1 MFAMNRAARSA
12 IANTLLLTD
21 QEALGL
27 SPVALPEMF
36 VCGIPNANLILR
48 QLEARGF
55 VIFQTSDRRRD
66 REEAFQ

>member
-1 MFAMNRAARSA
+1 MNKAARHT

-36 VCGIPNANLILR
+36 VCGIANANLILR
-48 QLEARGF
+48 QLKADGF
-55 VIFQTSDRRRD
+55 VIFQSRRRD
-66 REEAFQ
+66 REEVL